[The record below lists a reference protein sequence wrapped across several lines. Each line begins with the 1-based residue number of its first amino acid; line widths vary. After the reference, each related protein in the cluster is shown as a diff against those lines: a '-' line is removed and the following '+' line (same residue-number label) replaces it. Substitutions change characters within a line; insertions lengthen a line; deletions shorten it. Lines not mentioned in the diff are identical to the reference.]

1 MSFSNETNAP
11 RLEPCALASLAD
23 GERCVLIKTGFQVF
37 EKSSSQCFS
46 LVMFF
51 DTCNGIFAAQNL
63 QEGQVDEYHFINA
76 RYHAACQ
83 LSLMQLSRF
92 NNCPWK
98 DGQGASMRTARQSD
112 LGIGWPRVKP
122 FQCAT
127 ERKQGQDQQNGS
139 PMIWYRHSDGRFSPR
154 LLAEAIARV
163 WLVHLDL
170 PHERERGPFVC
181 SQLYP
186 RNQFT
191 CQQPNDSSN
200 YISSSLRTAMV
211 VEVVA
216 CMPITRSYQ
225 ILILFEEWWQDTKCP
240 CICWI
245 IHYLLERPSYLPKQK
260 AVCGRYHAVVLCHA
274 LHTSLLHYFE
284 P

>member
-1 MSFSNETNAP
+1 
-11 RLEPCALASLAD
+11 
-23 GERCVLIKTGFQVF
+23 
-37 EKSSSQCFS
+37 
-46 LVMFF
+46 
-51 DTCNGIFAAQNL
+51 
-63 QEGQVDEYHFINA
+63 
-76 RYHAACQ
+76 
-83 LSLMQLSRF
+83 MQLSRF

-154 LLAEAIARV
+154 LLAEAIARA

-216 CMPITRSYQ
+216 SSVLTEREQEREQ
-225 ILILFEEWWQDTKCP
+225 IRDL
-240 CICWI
+240 
-245 IHYLLERPSYLPKQK
+245 KQK
-260 AVCGRYHAVVLCHA
+260 LQESQRIESRMDSILDENFDPIGHLNTPSRVDFC
-274 LHTSLLHYFE
+274 TSSSPISMISEE
-284 P
+284 PPSPSSSTSIAPSPFIPRARR